1 MAPFALAAAAH
12 DAYAGRTTVGAV
24 PMKGSGWIWA
34 SAILFVAAALLLPWI
49 GAGALSLDRVL
60 AKAAPDY
67 PIFVELRV
75 SRTLLGL
82 LAGGALSLTGSLF
95 QSMLRESLASP
106 YTLGVSAGAALGA
119 VLTFALDL
127 DHLLGFPAAWAGA
140 MVGAAAVLVIVA
152 GASWKRGQLSGVRL
166 LLSGI
171 ALNSIC
177 SAFILLINSVVRDR
191 RSFSITQWLLGSVDS
206 VGYRALSVFAVVVAV
221 TSVVIITQARGW
233 NLLAVGETWAGS
245 RGADLR
251 RLTITGY
258 CCGSVLT
265 AGAIALTGPIGF
277 VGLIVPHLVR
287 SRISPDHRI
296 LLPCVFFF
304 GGALL
309 AFCDAL
315 GRIILP
321 PAEIPAGAV
330 LALIGGP
337 YLVWAIRQRVPLEE
351 I

>member
-1 MAPFALAAAAH
+1 MGAVSMIASRGSSPAVAWIGWSAVAFLLAAC
-12 DAYAGRTTVGAV
+12 
-24 PMKGSGWIWA
+24 
-34 SAILFVAAALLLPWI
+34 LLPWI
-49 GAGALSLDRVL
+49 GSGSISMQRVF

-67 PIFVELRV
+67 PIFVQLRV

-82 LAGGALSLTGSLF
+82 FAGGALSLTGSLF
-95 QSMLRESLASP
+95 QSMLRDSLATP

-127 DHLLGFPAAWAGA
+127 ERLLGFPASWLGAMAGA
-140 MVGAAAVLVIVA
+140 AVVLFVVA

-206 VGYRALSVFAVVVAV
+206 VSYRALCVFGLVVLA
-221 TSVVIITQARGW
+221 TSIVVITQARGW
-233 NLLAVGETWAGS
+233 NLLAVGESWAGS

-258 CCGSVLT
+258 CCGSILT

-287 SRISPDHRI
+287 SRISADNRVLMPCS
-296 LLPCVFFF
+296 LLL
-304 GGALL
+304 GGVLL
-309 AFCDAL
+309 AACDTI
-315 GRIILP
+315 GRVVLA
-321 PAEIPAGAV
+321 PAELPAGAV
-330 LALIGGP
+330 MAIVGGP
-337 YLVWAIRQRVPLEE
+337 YLVWLVRKRF
-351 I
+351 

>member
-1 MAPFALAAAAH
+1 MGFVSMTHP
-12 DAYAGRTTVGAV
+12 RPT
-24 PMKGSGWIWA
+24 GWIWG
-34 SAILFVAAALLLPWI
+34 SAITFLLAALLLPWI
-49 GAGALSLDRVL
+49 GAGHIDFDRVL
-60 AKAAPDY
+60 AKAAPDF

-95 QSMLRESLASP
+95 QSMLRDSLASP

-119 VLTFALDL
+119 VVTLALDL
-127 DHLLGFPAAWAGA
+127 DRLLGFPAAWAGA
-140 MVGAAAVLVIVA
+140 IAGAAAVLLLVA

-177 SAFILLINSVVRDR
+177 TAFILLINSVIRDHR
-191 RSFSITQWLLGSVDS
+191 TFSITQWLLGSVDS
-206 VGYRALSVFAVVVAV
+206 VSYRALFVFAIVVTV
-221 TSVVIITQARGW
+221 TSTIVIAQARGW

-245 RGADLR
+245 RGADIG

-287 SRISPDHRI
+287 SRISPDNRI
-296 LLPCVFFF
+296 LMPC
-304 GGALL
+304 ALL
-309 AFCDAL
+309 LGGVMLAGCDT
-315 GRIILP
+315 
-321 PAEIPAGAV
+321 
-330 LALIGGP
+330 IG
-337 YLVWAIRQRVPLEE
+337 
-351 I
+351 

>member
-1 MAPFALAAAAH
+1 
-12 DAYAGRTTVGAV
+12 V
-24 PMKGSGWIWA
+24 
-34 SAILFVAAALLLPWI
+34 
-49 GAGALSLDRVL
+49 DRVL
-60 AKAAPDY
+60 EKLSPDY

-82 LAGGALSLTGSLF
+82 LAGGALALTGSLF
-95 QSMLRESLASP
+95 QSMLRDSLATP

-127 DHLLGFPAAWAGA
+127 DRVFGFPATWLGA
-140 MVGAAAVLVIVA
+140 LCGAAAVLLIVA

-206 VGYRALSVFAVVVAV
+206 VSYRALFVFAVVVAIAS
-221 TSVVIITQARGW
+221 SVVIMQARGW

-251 RLTITGY
+251 RLTLTGY

-277 VGLIVPHLVR
+277 VGLIVPHVVR
-287 SRISPDHRI
+287 SRISPDNRI
-296 LLPCVFFF
+296 LMPCSLLL
-304 GGALL
+304 GGVLL
-309 AFCDAL
+309 ATCDTV
-315 GRIILP
+315 GRMVLA
-321 PAEIPAGAV
+321 PAELPAGAV
-330 LALIGGP
+330 MAVIGGP
-337 YLVWAIRQRVPLEE
+337 YLVWLVRRRF
-351 I
+351 

>member
-1 MAPFALAAAAH
+1 
-12 DAYAGRTTVGAV
+12 VGAISMTNSR
-24 PMKGSGWIWA
+24 PTGWIWG
-34 SAILFVAAALLLPWI
+34 SALAFLLAAFFLPWI
-49 GAGALSLDRVL
+49 GSGSISMDRVL
-60 AKAAPDY
+60 AKATPDY

-95 QSMLRESLASP
+95 QSMLRDSLATP

-119 VLTFALDL
+119 VLTFALGL
-127 DHLLGFPAAWAGA
+127 DRFFGFPAAWAGA
-140 MVGAAAVLVIVA
+140 MAGAAVVLIIVA

-171 ALNSIC
+171 ALNGIC
-177 SAFILLINSVVRDR
+177 LAFILVINSLVRDR

-206 VGYRALSVFAVVVAV
+206 VGYRPLFVFAVVVSL
-221 TSVVIITQARGW
+221 TSIIVISQARGW
-233 NLLAVGETWAGS
+233 NLLAMGETWAGS
-245 RGADLR
+245 RGADIR

-287 SRISPDHRI
+287 SRISPDNRI
-296 LLPCVFFF
+296 LMPCSLLL
-304 GGALL
+304 GGVLL
-309 AFCDAL
+309 ASCDTI
-315 GRIILP
+315 GRIVMA
-321 PAEIPAGAV
+321 PAELPAGAV
-330 LALIGGP
+330 MALIGGP
-337 YLVWAIRQRVPLEE
+337 YLVWLVQRRF
-351 I
+351 

>member
-1 MAPFALAAAAH
+1 MAGVAFAAIAD
-12 DAYAGRTTVGAV
+12 DANGGGKAVGAV
-24 PMKGSGWIWA
+24 SMKGSGWIWA
-34 SAILFVAAALLLPWI
+34 SAILFVAAALGLPWI
-49 GAGALSLDRVL
+49 GSGSISMDRVL

-82 LAGGALSLTGSLF
+82 LAGGALALTGSLF
-95 QSMLRESLASP
+95 QSMLRDSLASP

-119 VLTFALDL
+119 VVTLALDL
-127 DHLLGFPAAWAGA
+127 ERVLGFPAAWVGAMAGA
-140 MVGAAAVLVIVA
+140 AGVLVIVA
-152 GASWKRGQLSGVRL
+152 GAAWKRGQLSGVRL

-177 SAFILLINSVVRDR
+177 TAFILLINSVVRDHR
-191 RSFSITQWLLGSVDS
+191 TFSITQWLLGSVDAVS
-206 VGYRALSVFAVVVAV
+206 YRALGMFAVVVVV
-221 TSVVIITQARGW
+221 TSIVVITQARGW
-233 NLLAVGETWAGS
+233 NLLAVGEMWAGS

-287 SRISPDHRI
+287 SRISPDNRI
-296 LLPCVFFF
+296 LMPCSLLL
-304 GGALL
+304 GGVML
-309 AFCDAL
+309 
-315 GRIILP
+315 
-321 PAEIPAGAV
+321 
-330 LALIGGP
+330 
-337 YLVWAIRQRVPLEE
+337 
-351 I
+351 

>member
-1 MAPFALAAAAH
+1 
-12 DAYAGRTTVGAV
+12 
-24 PMKGSGWIWA
+24 MKNSGWIWI
-34 SAILFVAAALLLPWI
+34 SAILFTSAALLLPWI
-49 GAGALSLDRVL
+49 GSGSISMDRVL
-60 AKAAPDY
+60 AKASPDY

-95 QSMLRESLASP
+95 QAMLRDSLATP
-106 YTLGVSAGAALGA
+106 YTLGVSSGAALGA
-119 VLTFALDL
+119 VITFALGL
-127 DHLLGFPAAWAGA
+127 DRLVGSPAAWAGA
-140 MVGAAAVLVIVA
+140 MAGAAGVLIIVA
-152 GASWKRGQLSGVRL
+152 SASWKQGQLSGIRL

-206 VGYRALSVFAVVVAV
+206 VSYRALSVFAAVVIV
-221 TSVVIITQARGW
+221 TSIIVITQARGW
-233 NLLAVGETWAGS
+233 NLLAVGENWAGS
-245 RGADLR
+245 RGADLQ

-287 SRISPDHRI
+287 SRISPDNRI
-296 LLPCVFFF
+296 LMPCSLLL
-304 GGALL
+304 GGVLL
-309 AFCDAL
+309 ASCDTI
-315 GRIILP
+315 GRIVLA
-321 PAEIPAGAV
+321 PAELPAGAV
-330 LALIGGP
+330 MALVGGP
-337 YLVWAIRQRVPLEE
+337 YLVWLVRRRF
-351 I
+351 